1 MSLEHKN
8 AAGTFPDLQHL
19 ETALSQL
26 KADNFPMHNVSVVA
40 QHGDSGDATLNP
52 SEPTVQSEAQFAR
65 HRTIERIEHGALDAG
80 GWGGIVGILAAE
92 LVTLAVPGVG
102 SLVLAA
108 EAASVGLA
116 TGTFYGA
123 VAGAILGGA
132 IGTNISDEQ
141 IKRYRERLAQ
151 GEYLIVIK
159 GTDDEIHQA
168 ETVLKPQGIQDWII
182 FDTL

>member
-1 MSLEHKN
+1 M
-8 AAGTFPDLQHL
+8 
-19 ETALSQL
+19 
-26 KADNFPMHNVSVVA
+26 
-40 QHGDSGDATLNP
+40 
-52 SEPTVQSEAQFAR
+52 
-65 HRTIERIEHGALDAG
+65 
-80 GWGGIVGILAAE
+80 
-92 LVTLAVPGVG
+92 G
-102 SLVLAA
+102 SIVLAA

-132 IGTNISDEQ
+132 LGTNISDKQ

-168 ETVLKPQGIQDWII
+168 EAALKPQGVQDWIT
-182 FDTL
+182 FDSL